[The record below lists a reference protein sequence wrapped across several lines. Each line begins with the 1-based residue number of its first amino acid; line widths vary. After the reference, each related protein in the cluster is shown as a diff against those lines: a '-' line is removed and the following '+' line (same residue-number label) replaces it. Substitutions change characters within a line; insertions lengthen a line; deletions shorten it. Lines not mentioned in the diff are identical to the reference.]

1 MTHKLYWPS
10 VSGAV
15 GTALVLREVTTSSV
29 VGEQVLTMP
38 HATLVHEFR
47 VDREQ
52 LTQNLLAAMGA
63 IYRGGPN
70 VPLYLDPVGVGLK
83 LQIRK
88 PGSDEDVSRGKNL
101 HVTAY
106 LDPKQITAAPVTE
119 KAKEKEAKK
128 PGKKKKQLSASVAK
142 TAETLRLVD
151 GKSAGDSENATPE
164 TTAQQAQPDTG
175 NAPAAAPQVD
185 ASPTPTTAENPAF
198 DSAEAA
204 RLDAALRAMLE
215 TIGHDADSLLALTS
229 ETATGSVGQPEKTGK
244 KAKGKGKKKKGKK
257 AKSSTQ
263 PRLSGAMKI
272 EYLVPSKKLF
282 KALHKMVTIVYPPQ
296 PEP

>member
-1 MTHKLYWPS
+1 MS
-10 VSGAV
+10 
-15 GTALVLREVTTSSV
+15 TALVLREVTTSSV
-29 VGEQVLTMP
+29 VGDQVLTMP

-70 VPLYLDPVGVGLK
+70 VPLYLNPMGVGLK

-128 PGKKKKQLSASVAK
+128 AGKKKKKRLSASVAK

-151 GKSAGDSENATPE
+151 GRPSGDSENAIPE
-164 TTAQQAQPDTG
+164 TTAQQAHPDTG
-175 NAPAAAPQVD
+175 NSSAAVPQVD
-185 ASPTPTTAENPAF
+185 ASTAPATAENPAF

-204 RLDAALRAMLE
+204 RLDAALQAMLE

-229 ETATGSVGQPEKTGK
+229 ETATASVGQPEKAGK
-244 KAKGKGKKKKGKK
+244 KGKGKGKKKKGKK

>member
-1 MTHKLYWPS
+1 M
-10 VSGAV
+10 SGAV
-15 GTALVLREVTTSSV
+15 STALVLREVTTSSV

-70 VPLYLDPVGVGLK
+70 VPLYLDPMGVGLK

-128 PGKKKKQLSASVAK
+128 SGKKKKKRLSASVAK

-151 GKSAGDSENATPE
+151 GRPSGDSENAIPETTAPE
-164 TTAQQAQPDTG
+164 TTAQQAHPGTG

-185 ASPTPTTAENPAF
+185 ASPVPATAENPAF

-215 TIGHDADSLLALTS
+215 TIGHDADSLLALTP
-229 ETATGSVGQPEKTGK
+229 EATTGSAAQPEKPGK

-257 AKSSTQ
+257 AKPSTQ

>member
-1 MTHKLYWPS
+1 M
-10 VSGAV
+10 SGAV

-70 VPLYLDPVGVGLK
+70 VPLYLDPMGVGLK

-106 LDPKQITAAPVTE
+106 LDPKQITAAQVTE
-119 KAKEKEAKK
+119 KTKEKEAKK
-128 PGKKKKQLSASVAK
+128 PGKKNKKQLSASVAK

-151 GKSAGDSENATPE
+151 GKSVGDSENATPE
-164 TTAQQAQPDTG
+164 TTAQQAHPGTS
-175 NAPAAAPQVD
+175 NAPVAAPQVD
-185 ASPTPTTAENPAF
+185 ASPVPATAENPAF

-204 RLDAALRAMLE
+204 RLDAALQAMLE

-229 ETATGSVGQPEKTGK
+229 ETATGSVGQPEKAGK
-244 KAKGKGKKKKGKK
+244 KGKAKGKKKKGKK
-257 AKSSTQ
+257 AKSATQ

>member
-1 MTHKLYWPS
+1 M
-10 VSGAV
+10 SGAV
-15 GTALVLREVTTSSV
+15 STALVLREVTASSV

-47 VDREQ
+47 VEREH

-70 VPLYLDPVGVGLK
+70 VPLYLDPAGVGLK
-83 LQIRK
+83 LQIRR

-128 PGKKKKQLSASVAK
+128 PGKKKKKRLSASVAK

-204 RLDAALRAMLE
+204 RLDAALQAMLE

-229 ETATGSVGQPEKTGK
+229 DTATASVGQPEKTGK
-244 KAKGKGKKKKGKK
+244 KGKAKGKKKKGKK

>member
-1 MTHKLYWPS
+1 M
-10 VSGAV
+10 SGAV
-15 GTALVLREVTTSSV
+15 STALVLREVTASSV

-47 VDREQ
+47 VEREH

-70 VPLYLDPVGVGLK
+70 VPLYLDPAGVGLK
-83 LQIRK
+83 LQIRR

-106 LDPKQITAAPVTE
+106 LDPKQVTAAPAPE
-119 KAKEKEAKK
+119 EK
-128 PGKKKKQLSASVAK
+128 PGKEGKKAKKKKRLAASVAK

-151 GKSAGDSENATPE
+151 GKASGGPTGTDS
-164 TTAQQAQPDTG
+164 
-175 NAPAAAPQVD
+175 AAAKGPSATDAEQEGPAQAD
-185 ASPTPTTAENPAF
+185 ASPSQAGAHRSDSPAE
-198 DSAEAA
+198 SAEAA
-204 RLDAALRAMLE
+204 RLEAAMRAMLE

-229 ETATGSVGQPEKTGK
+229 ETATASVGQSEKTGK
-244 KAKGKGKKKKGKK
+244 KGKAKGKKKKGKK
-257 AKSSTQ
+257 AKSATQ